1 MKVQFKIITA
11 LSLVMT
17 SFMAFAS
24 TPQSVN
30 VIKFGDA
37 NTLFVGDS
45 KSATLYAYTIAS
57 FENATAQQG
66 YNIHDLSQKIASFAK
81 INPMDILVRDM
92 AINPVNKEVYIAFDT
107 KTKTGYTSQII
118 VVNQS
123 GAIRKFDLVKTK
135 HTETKINDAPTSDL
149 KIWDKTSLRSMTFT
163 DIDFHKGKVYI
174 SGMSNA
180 EFSSALRIVDYPFTN
195 AKVTTAS
202 TEIFHAVHGQNETR
216 APIQTLQFVTLN
228 NEEYILAAYTCTP
241 LVLIPVKEIKD
252 GAHIVGKTIAELG
265 YGNTPVDIIKFQSE
279 GFDKKPYEGI
289 ILANRNRTAQFIN
302 INDISKSSMEEG
314 VSYIGMAEHTGT
326 PISNL
331 PMVGLLQMDDQD
343 GYHIT
348 ALRRNDETG
357 SLELISFLK
366 NMYLRLDEF
375 VSEYDMPTYK
385 YEGQQLQMKGY
396 QNMMI
401 KDLGKTEFI
410 KK

>member
-1 MKVQFKIITA
+1 MILKSIISGGLMLTS
-11 LSLVMT
+11 SL
-17 SFMAFAS
+17 AFAS

-37 NTLFVGDS
+37 STLFVGDS

-57 FENATAQQG
+57 STNPEAQKA
-66 YNIHDLSQKIASFAK
+66 YNIHDLSIRIAAFAK
-81 INPMDILVRDM
+81 VGVMDFIIRDM
-92 AINPVNKEVYIAFDT
+92 AINPTSKEAYIAFDA
-107 KTKTGYTSQII
+107 KTKTGYVSQII
-118 VVNQS
+118 IVNQA
-123 GAIRKFDLVKTK
+123 GTIRKFDLATTK
-135 HTETKINDAPTSDL
+135 HTETKISDAPTTDL

-163 DIDFHKGKVYI
+163 DIDFHNGKVYI

-180 EFSSALRIVDYPFTN
+180 EFSSALRMVDYPFTN
-195 AKVTTAS
+195 AKVATS
-202 TEIFHAVHGQNETR
+202 SVEIFHAVHGQNETR

-228 NEEYILAAYTCTP
+228 NEDYILAAYTCTP
-241 LVLIPVKEIKD
+241 LVLIPVKDIKD
-252 GAHIVGKTIAELG
+252 GTHIVGKTIAEMG

-289 ILANRNRTAQFIN
+289 ILANRNRTAQFVN
-302 INDISKSSMEEG
+302 INDIAKSATNNN
-314 VSYIGMAEHTGT
+314 IGHVGMVEHTGT
-326 PISNL
+326 PINNL
-331 PMVGLLQMDDQD
+331 PMTGLMQMDDQD
-343 GYHIT
+343 GYHIVT
-348 ALRRNDETG
+348 MRRNDETG

-375 VSEYDMPTYK
+375 VSEYDLPTYK

-401 KDLGKTEFI
+401 QDLDKSKFL